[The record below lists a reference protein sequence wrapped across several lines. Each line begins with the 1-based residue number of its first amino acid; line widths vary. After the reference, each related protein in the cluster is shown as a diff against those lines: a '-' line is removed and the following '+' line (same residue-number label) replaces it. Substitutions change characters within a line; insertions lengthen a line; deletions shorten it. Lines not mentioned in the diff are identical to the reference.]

1 MSNLRGY
8 LLNSAIE
15 KIYAR
20 EILDSRGNPTVEVD
34 VSVQGGI
41 IGRAAV
47 PSGASTGEHEAI
59 ELRDSDETR
68 YLGKGVRNVVNH
80 INTTIADALKG
91 FDATKQFDMD
101 HLMIDLDGT
110 ENKSNLGANALLGV
124 SMAVA
129 RTGAKLA
136 EMSLFR
142 YLGGDD
148 ANLLPMP
155 MMNILNGGS
164 HADNSVDIQEFM
176 VVPFGA
182 STFSEALRMGTEV
195 FHHLKSVLKSKEMTT
210 SVGDEGGF
218 APNLNSN
225 KEALEVILEAIE
237 KAGLK
242 PGMDIYLALD
252 VAASELY
259 KNNTY
264 NLYSE
269 KRQLKS
275 DEMVDYLGSL
285 AEQYPIISIEDGL
298 HENDWAGWNH
308 CTDKLGSKIQ
318 IVGDDLTVTNIK
330 RLQRAIDDKSMNAIL
345 IKLNQIGTVT
355 ETIQTVEMARNVGF
369 GAIISH
375 RSGETEDTTIADLA
389 VAMGMGQIKTGSA
402 SRTDRV
408 CKYNQL
414 LRIEEELGISAKF
427 ANMSVLGR
435 S

>member
-1 MSNLRGY
+1 M
-8 LLNSAIE
+8 NSAIE

-34 VSVQGGI
+34 VSVQCGI
-41 IGRAAV
+41 MGRAAV
-47 PSGASTGEHEAI
+47 PSGASTGDHEAI
-59 ELRDSDETR
+59 ELRDGDETR

-91 FDATKQFDMD
+91 FDATKQIDVD

-136 EMSLFR
+136 EKSLFR
-142 YLGGDD
+142 HLGGDD
-148 ANLLPMP
+148 ATLLPVP

-225 KEALEVILEAIE
+225 EEALEVILEAIE

-269 KRQLKS
+269 GRQLKS
-275 DEMVDYLGSL
+275 EEMVDYLGSL

-298 HENDWAGWNH
+298 HEDDWAGWNH

-355 ETIQTVEMARNVGF
+355 ETIQTVEMARNAGF

>member
-1 MSNLRGY
+1 M
-8 LLNSAIE
+8 NSAIE

-182 STFSEALRMGTEV
+182 NTFSEALRMGTEV
-195 FHHLKSVLKSKEMTT
+195 FHHLKSVLKSKEMAT

-298 HENDWAGWNH
+298 HEDDWTGWNH

-318 IVGDDLTVTNIK
+318 IVGDDLTVTNIN

-345 IKLNQIGTVT
+345 IKLNQIGTIT
-355 ETIQTVEMARNVGF
+355 ETIQTVEMARNAGF